1 MNEDNILKIESDYKI
16 IKPIFKKRYSKKFF
30 RYQTKYSS
38 KIFKPKQIFKNNFSL
53 NEEDKNDF
61 NDLIGQMNKSMELDL
76 EYDEK
81 DEDYLINSQKR
92 NEKYLIVEILNI
104 LNQPILDEYD
114 KNRNILQKDINN
126 IYEMY
131 EKNYN
136 ELKLEKKYNF
146 ENDNELYDSNCINNN
161 NKSLSSNN
169 SLENE
174 QH

>member
-1 MNEDNILKIESDYKI
+1 
-16 IKPIFKKRYSKKFF
+16 
-30 RYQTKYSS
+30 
-38 KIFKPKQIFKNNFSL
+38 
-53 NEEDKNDF
+53 
-61 NDLIGQMNKSMELDL
+61 MNKSMELDL

-81 DEDYLINSQKR
+81 DEDFLINSQKR
-92 NEKYLIVEILNI
+92 KERYSIVEILNI
-104 LNQPILDEYD
+104 LNQPILDECD

-126 IYEMY
+126 LYEMY

-136 ELKLEKKYNF
+136 ELKLEKKYNI